1 MSLEKIQEGFI
12 PNEPLLRR
20 FVSEVSERFQGV
32 MLTQETIHRIAAEI
46 NYKID
51 EAITIG
57 EWCTQFISPE
67 DRLLSFKQVAVKQSE
82 VYPSDLSVIPVWVYL
97 TQ

>member
-1 MSLEKIQEGFI
+1 MSIQKITEGTI
-12 PNEPLLRR
+12 PNESLLSR
-20 FVSEVSERFQGV
+20 FVDEVSERYEGT
-32 MLTQETIHRIAAEI
+32 MLTQESIHRITAEI

-51 EAITIG
+51 TAITVG
-57 EWCTQFISPE
+57 KWVTVFLSPE

-82 VYPSDLSVIPVWVYL
+82 VHPSDLSVIPVWVYL

>member
-1 MSLEKIQEGFI
+1 MSIEKITEGTI
-12 PNEPLLRR
+12 PNGQLLKR
-20 FVSEVSERFQGV
+20 FVAEVGEKHRGT
-32 MLTQETIHRIAAEI
+32 MLSKEAIHRIAAEI

-51 EAITIG
+51 EAITVG
-57 EWCTQFISPE
+57 EWTTAFLSPE

-82 VYPSDLSVIPVWVYL
+82 VDPTSLSVAPVWVYL

>member
-1 MSLEKIQEGFI
+1 MSLEKISEGFI

-20 FVSEVSERFQGV
+20 FIAEVTERYQGTP
-32 MLTQETIHRIAAEI
+32 LTQETIHRVTAEL

-51 EAITIG
+51 TAITIG
-57 EWCTQFISPE
+57 EWVTTFLSPE

-82 VYPSDLSVIPVWVYL
+82 YPTDLSVVPVWIYL

>member
-1 MSLEKIQEGFI
+1 MTIEKITEDFI
-12 PNEPLLRR
+12 PNESLLRR
-20 FVSEVSERFQGV
+20 FVSEVSERYQGV
-32 MLTQETIHRIAAEI
+32 MLTKETIYRITAEI

-51 EAITIG
+51 DAITVG
-57 EWCTQFISPE
+57 EWTTAFLSPE

-82 VYPSDLSVIPVWVYL
+82 ESPSDLSVVPVWVYL